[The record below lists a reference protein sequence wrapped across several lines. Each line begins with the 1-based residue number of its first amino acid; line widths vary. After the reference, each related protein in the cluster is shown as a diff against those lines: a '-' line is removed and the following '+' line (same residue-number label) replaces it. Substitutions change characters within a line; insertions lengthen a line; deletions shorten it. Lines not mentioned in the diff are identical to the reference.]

1 MAQLERIWIKRF
13 HGGPMDP
20 VKTAELRQGTGIVG
34 NANQGGWRQVTIM
47 ATREWDQVVEALA
60 TPVDPS
66 TRRANLLVSGIDLAQ
81 TRDKIIRVGNCR
93 LRVRGETRPCNLMD
107 QAEPGLRD
115 ALASQWRGGVF
126 AEVLDDGSIQTGDSV
141 AWCENDSLG

>member
-20 VKTAELRQGTGIVG
+20 VQSAELRRGAGIVG
-34 NANQGGWRQVTIM
+34 NANQGGWRQITIM

-66 TRRANLLVSGIDLAQ
+66 IRRANLLISGIELAQ
-81 TRDKIIRVGNCR
+81 TRDKIIRVGTCR

-107 QAEPGLRD
+107 KAKPGLREV
-115 ALASQWRGGVF
+115 LASQWRGGVF
-126 AEVLDDGSIQTGDSV
+126 AEVLDGGAIQTGDSV
-141 AWCENDSLG
+141 DWCENDSPG